1 MAVAPGVDLALI
13 TALCLAWDKAKEDD
27 RKRAAAASS
36 GGGG

>member
-27 RKRAAAASS
+27 RRHAAAAS

>member
-13 TALCLAWDKAKEDD
+13 TALCLTWDKAKEDD
-27 RKRAAAASS
+27 NTRAAAAS